1 MFQKFTDT
9 PPAGATKTHA
19 LVDAS
24 IVDIMLPQTPLD
36 TSGSL
41 ARSAVYAVAGWVGRG
56 YRDNKTIG
64 F

>member
-1 MFQKFTDT
+1 
-9 PPAGATKTHA
+9 

-41 ARSAVYAVAGWVGRG
+41 ARYAVYAVAGWVGRG